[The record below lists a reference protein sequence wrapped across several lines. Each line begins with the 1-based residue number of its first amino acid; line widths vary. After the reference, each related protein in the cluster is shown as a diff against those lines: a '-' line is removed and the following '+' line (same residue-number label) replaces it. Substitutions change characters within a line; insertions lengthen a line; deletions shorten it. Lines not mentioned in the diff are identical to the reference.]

1 MRCVVQ
7 SCGGNLFD
15 TGREAAVMKFLI
27 GRMVQGV
34 FKRRILIALLCV
46 SFLVLLTIP
55 ALELK
60 NGLRGEAEVA
70 TGDAAAVSRLLSEQ
84 FGSPYAQSAVLAIT
98 GLPDLASDEGASAL
112 RRIVSAIRSVPGAT
126 AVRSYLDNHD
136 SYLVGT
142 RPGSAMVIVGLG
154 TEERTASAST
164 EKLQAITPALIMA
177 MSVQAPALRMHWVS
191 APLIDREF
199 RAFSS
204 HEASRGEK
212 IALPLTLA
220 VLVAVFGSVTA
231 ALFPLVLGAWA
242 IPVALGAAM
251 LVAALWPMS
260 AIVVNVITM
269 IGLALSI
276 DYSLLVMDGF
286 HELMAKGCTRHQA
299 AMESARNA
307 GQTVCV
313 SGSAVAVGFAS
324 LLVVPVSEIR
334 SVAIGGLLATVTAV
348 FLAMTLLPIALSFI
362 GPRPSRRKLKRYDA
376 EKFTLS
382 VWVRWGRF
390 VVAHPT
396 AVLLAAAI
404 PLLILS
410 AQAERIKLELPS
422 GNWLPPQ
429 AESTAAIEDL
439 RRIDRGTLSDEI
451 TLVLQAPPGQSVASA
466 DGWARL
472 QHLSRTL
479 ADDPKVDHV
488 MSAAS
493 LPGAERLG
501 PAILDR
507 LPPSEKRAL
516 VSEDGRSAL
525 AQIVPAHQIQFNEV
539 SQFVRELRGKIAS
552 AARIAPY
559 QVKIG
564 GRAAAEADYEDAV
577 SGSVLL
583 VVSLVVAGTFAV
595 LALSFQSLLVP
606 VKAVALNLLSVTA
619 GLGAVVLVFQDGYG
633 ANVFGLI
640 GPTGSVFPAIPVLVF
655 CAAFGVSMDYE
666 VFLVSCVVALRR
678 TQVSDAEAVSRALGQ
693 TGSLITGAAAVMIA
707 VFGAFMFGNLLVI
720 KMLGFALAATV
731 LIDVTVVRLAIC
743 PALLILAGRWNWWP
757 GDAVAMPRPEKTY
770 GRVGEGV
777 PPASQFEG

>member
-1 MRCVVQ
+1 
-7 SCGGNLFD
+7 
-15 TGREAAVMKFLI
+15 
-27 GRMVQGV
+27 
-34 FKRRILIALLCV
+34 
-46 SFLVLLTIP
+46 
-55 ALELK
+55 
-60 NGLRGEAEVA
+60 
-70 TGDAAAVSRLLSEQ
+70 
-84 FGSPYAQSAVLAIT
+84 
-98 GLPDLASDEGASAL
+98 
-112 RRIVSAIRSVPGAT
+112 
-126 AVRSYLDNHD
+126 
-136 SYLVGT
+136 
-142 RPGSAMVIVGLG
+142 
-154 TEERTASAST
+154 
-164 EKLQAITPALIMA
+164 
-177 MSVQAPALRMHWVS
+177 MHWVS

-451 TLVLQAPPGQSVASA
+451 TLVLQAPQVRASPLRM
-466 DGWARL
+466 DGLGCNICRALSLTIPRWTMSCRRRVSPVRNGLALPSSIDCPRRKSALSSARTAVARL
-472 QHLSRTL
+472 PKSCRHTKSNSTKSRSL
-479 ADDPKVDHV
+479 CVNCAARSPRLR
-488 MSAAS
+488 AS
-493 LPGAERLG
+493 L
-501 PAILDR
+501 
-507 LPPSEKRAL
+507 
-516 VSEDGRSAL
+516 
-525 AQIVPAHQIQFNEV
+525 
-539 SQFVRELRGKIAS
+539 
-552 AARIAPY
+552 
-559 QVKIG
+559 
-564 GRAAAEADYEDAV
+564 
-577 SGSVLL
+577 
-583 VVSLVVAGTFAV
+583 
-595 LALSFQSLLVP
+595 
-606 VKAVALNLLSVTA
+606 
-619 GLGAVVLVFQDGYG
+619 
-633 ANVFGLI
+633 LI
-640 GPTGSVFPAIPVLVF
+640 
-655 CAAFGVSMDYE
+655 
-666 VFLVSCVVALRR
+666 R
-678 TQVSDAEAVSRALGQ
+678 
-693 TGSLITGAAAVMIA
+693 
-707 VFGAFMFGNLLVI
+707 
-720 KMLGFALAATV
+720 
-731 LIDVTVVRLAIC
+731 
-743 PALLILAGRWNWWP
+743 
-757 GDAVAMPRPEKTY
+757 
-770 GRVGEGV
+770 
-777 PPASQFEG
+777 